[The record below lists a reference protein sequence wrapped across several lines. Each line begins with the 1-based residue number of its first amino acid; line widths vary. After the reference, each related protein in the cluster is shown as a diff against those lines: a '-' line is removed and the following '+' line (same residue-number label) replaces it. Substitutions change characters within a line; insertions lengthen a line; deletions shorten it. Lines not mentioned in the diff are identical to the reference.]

1 MPTRKANGVVVD
13 VIPSVKRSA
22 EVAISVSKSV
32 PTGDGCLGVP
42 VGVDGPVPQSLGVD
56 RSTLAAMGFEG
67 KVGQTLA
74 LPGRGGP
81 NLVAV
86 GTGSAAEVDAAKL
99 RDAAAAFARAA
110 GKHAHLIT
118 TLADIARVRP
128 DVAGQVV
135 VEGILLARYR
145 YEALEQASGT
155 ALAKITLVSTPRRLD
170 TVTKGAKR
178 GRITAAAAELARD

>member
-1 MPTRKANGVVVD
+1 MATRKANSLAVD

-22 EVAISVSKSV
+22 EVTINVSSSL

-42 VGVDGPVPQSLGVD
+42 VGIDGAVPPSLGVD
-56 RSTLAAMGFEG
+56 RAALSAMGFEG

-74 LPGRGGP
+74 LPSRGGP
-81 NLVAV
+81 GLVAV
-86 GTGSAAEVDAAKL
+86 GTGNAAELGAAKL

-110 GKHAHLIT
+110 AKHSHLVT

-145 YEALEQASGT
+145 YEALKQAS
-155 ALAKITLVSTPRRLD
+155 
-170 TVTKGAKR
+170 
-178 GRITAAAAELARD
+178 